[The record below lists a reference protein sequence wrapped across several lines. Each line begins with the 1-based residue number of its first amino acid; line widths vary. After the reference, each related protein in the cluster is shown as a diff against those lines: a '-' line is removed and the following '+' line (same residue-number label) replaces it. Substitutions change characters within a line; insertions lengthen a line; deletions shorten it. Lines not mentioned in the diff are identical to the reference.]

1 MTLRIRNSPMMMK
14 KKYKKR
20 KRILIIIIKTIFIG
34 VKIKN
39 DVEKPGRYEI
49 KRTQKKLN
57 LRDQRE

>member
-1 MTLRIRNSPMMMK
+1 MTLRIRNSPMMMMTTK
-14 KKYKKR
+14 KNNKKR

-49 KRTQKKLN
+49 KRTQKK
-57 LRDQRE
+57 